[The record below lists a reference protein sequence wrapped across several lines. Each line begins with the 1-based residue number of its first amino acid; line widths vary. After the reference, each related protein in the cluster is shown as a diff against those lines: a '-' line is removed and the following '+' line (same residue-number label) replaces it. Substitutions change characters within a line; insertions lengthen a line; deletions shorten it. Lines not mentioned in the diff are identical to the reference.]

1 MMTVRSISKKHLIRL
16 FTQVLGQ
23 ELPEKELE
31 YCLRQA
37 QFFEPVVGRKF
48 WQTTD
53 DAVGVYIVL
62 DGKVRL
68 VDEDDQ
74 LLASLGT
81 GASFGELSLFAEDS
95 FQSYI
100 ARGSTNLQL
109 CYISGEGLKP
119 LFRKYPSLKEHF
131 YRRAA
136 LLDLV
141 VLFTR
146 NDILQSIPLQSLMY
160 IFSLLRMQKLS
171 MGTLSTTGVEDQKFW
186 LVRTGEITNTS
197 GQRLV
202 AGSLCDPSQLS
213 DAWRVTQP
221 TEIYSLDQIHWASV
235 ESQVPQLLARIDSDN
250 FQFVSKSTV
259 GASSRRRKSN
269 KSSSSDS
276 DKESLKK
283 AYFPTPKL
291 KLRQWWQRVTQR
303 YPFFEQQS
311 SSDCGVAC
319 LVMIGRYW
327 GKQFSVN
334 RLRELANIDRNG
346 ASLKSLV
353 AAAESIGFSTRPVKA
368 SIKNL
373 TEQNLPAILHW
384 EGKHYVVVYKVTSEH
399 VILVDP
405 ALGQRK
411 LSHLDFLKGWKGYSL
426 LLQPTALFGETKE
439 QKQSLWRFF
448 GLVKPHWVPLL
459 EILMASIT
467 IQIFGLV
474 TPFFTQLLLDRVIVQ
489 RSELTLTAI
498 GSGLLIFGVFR
509 VIMIGLRQYLID
521 HTANKVD
528 LSLIVGFIS
537 HTFRLPL
544 KFFESRYVGDI
555 ISRVEENR
563 KIQRFFTSEVISVFL
578 DLLTVFVYVG
588 VMFYYSW
595 QMAFLALTIVPP
607 MIILTAVFTPILQR
621 VSREIFN
628 AYNKESSYLIEAITG
643 IRTVKSLA
651 IERNTRWHWEELLS
665 NSIRKGFS
673 GQIIGNTLQISSGL
687 IETLATSALLW
698 FGAWQVI
705 HDQLTIGQL
714 VAFNILLG
722 SVIGP
727 FKRLTSIWN
736 EFQEVVIAVERIN
749 DVLEAEP
756 EEDLQHSRQVLPPIQ
771 GHVRFDKVT
780 FRYHPESDLNTLEN
794 VSFEI
799 KPGQTV
805 ALVGRSGSGKTT
817 ISKLVLG
824 LYPPTEGI
832 VSVDGVDIGDISLG
846 SLRQQIG
853 VVNQDTFLFGGTI
866 RENISV
872 AKPEATLEE
881 VTKAAGQAGA
891 DQFIKELPMGYETEI
906 GEAGG
911 LLSGGQRQR
920 LAIARALLG
929 DPKLLILDEATSSL
943 DAESERIIQD
953 NLNTVL
959 KDRTTLVIAHR
970 LSTIRNADLI
980 LVLDRGI
987 LIEQGTHQELMDKR
1001 GHYFYFNQQ
1010 QFTTVTD

>member
-1 MMTVRSISKKHLIRL
+1 MTVRSISKKHLTRL

-37 QFFEPVVGRKF
+37 QFFEPVVGKKF

-53 DAVGVYIVL
+53 DTVGVYMVL

-74 LLASLGT
+74 LLVSLGT
-81 GASFGELSLFAEDS
+81 GASFGELSLFSEDS

-109 CYISGEGLKP
+109 CYLSDECLKS

-131 YRRAA
+131 YHRAA
-136 LLDLV
+136 LLDLA

-146 NDILQSIPLQSLMY
+146 NDTLQSVPLQSLMY
-160 IFSLLRMQKLS
+160 IFSLLRMRKLIMGSLPTSGMSDQKLW
-171 MGTLSTTGVEDQKFW
+171 FI
-186 LVRTGEITNTS
+186 RTGEITHSS

-202 AGSLCDPSQLS
+202 AGSLCNPSQMS
-213 DAWRVTQP
+213 DEWQVTKP
-221 TEIYSLDQIHWASV
+221 TEIYSLDRANWSSV
-235 ESQVPQLLARIDSDN
+235 EFQAPQLLAKIDSEN
-250 FQFVSKSTV
+250 FQFVSKSAV
-259 GASSRRRKSN
+259 APSNRRKKTN
-269 KSSSSDS
+269 KISVS

-291 KLRQWWQRVTQR
+291 KLRHWWQNVTQR

-311 SSDCGVAC
+311 ASDCGVAC

-368 SIKNL
+368 SLKNL
-373 TEQNLPAILHW
+373 TQQNLPAILHW
-384 EGKHYVVVYKVTSEH
+384 EGKHYVVVYKVTAEH

-411 LSHLDFLKGWKGYSL
+411 LSHTDFLKGWKGYSL
-426 LLQPTALFGETKE
+426 LLSPTALFGETKE
-439 QKQSLWRFF
+439 QKQSLWRFL

-528 LSLIVGFIS
+528 VSLIVGFIS
-537 HTFRLPL
+537 HTLRLPL

-563 KIQRFFTSEVISVFL
+563 KIQRFFTGEVISVFL

-588 VMFYYSW
+588 VMFTYSW

-607 MIILTAVFTPILQR
+607 MVILTAVFTPILQR

-665 NSIRKGFS
+665 NSVRKGFS

-736 EFQEVVIAVERIN
+736 QFQEVIIAVERIN

-756 EEDLQHSRQVLPPIQ
+756 EEDLQHGRQVLPPMQ

-780 FRYHPESDLNTLEN
+780 FRYHTESDLNTLEN
-794 VSFEI
+794 LSFEI
-799 KPGQTV
+799 RPGQTV

-824 LYPPTEGI
+824 LYPPTEGS
-832 VSVDGVDIGDISLG
+832 VSVDGFDIGDIALD

-872 AKPEATLEE
+872 AYPEATLEQ
-881 VTKAAGQAGA
+881 VTEAARQAGA
-891 DQFIKELPMGYETEI
+891 DQFIKELPLGYETEI

-953 NLNTVL
+953 NLNTIL

-1001 GHYFYFNQQ
+1001 SHYFYFNQQ
-1010 QFTTVTD
+1010 QFTTVTS